1 MEQRPHT
8 RHRVVAAGV
17 VGAGLL
23 ILIAAVCVLSLML
36 AECLGGDPECY
47 GYADRRTVVTLALPL
62 VAAAVLTAGVFGAAR
77 ARRARPLVLAD
88 AAMFVLFWVWWTL
101 PGWSPLVLGAL
112 VVIVSAA
119 AVTALSP
126 QA

>member
-47 GYADRRTVVTLALPL
+47 GHAD
-62 VAAAVLTAGVFGAAR
+62 GAR
-77 ARRARPLVLAD
+77 
-88 AAMFVLFWVWWTL
+88 
-101 PGWSPLVLGAL
+101 
-112 VVIVSAA
+112 
-119 AVTALSP
+119 
-126 QA
+126 